1 MSEDLPL
8 RPRVD
13 VLVFG
18 GGIAG
23 LWTLHE
29 LLAHGYDAH
38 LCETTALG
46 TGQTVRSQGIVH
58 GGGKYALR
66 SVGDLDAV
74 RAIRDMPERWQAHRS
89 GLRRDP
95 DLRSAHLSSDACWL
109 WLPRGSWWSRLQAW
123 GIVPVLRH
131 GGLLA
136 CPPES
141 RPKAEWPAVLQRHA
155 HLALR
160 MAEPVFDT
168 RSVLKALRETVV
180 DRLLRVAPVDPAD
193 GFGAFDPGRGVRTVH
208 LRSPEGTALE
218 VDARA
223 VVFAAG
229 EGNADLLRGIG
240 QETGLMQRRPLLMT
254 VLRGALPPLYA
265 HCVSGGRTRIT
276 VTSVGSGDDVVWQV
290 GGEVSERY
298 ADEAP
303 GPAVRA
309 AALDEVRA
317 CLPGLDL
324 SGLSIANYRAVRAEA
339 RDDALRRPS
348 GAHVRTVAPGAV
360 VAWPTKWALA
370 PLLASDVHHELR
382 ENGLGPSGPGPL
394 HGAGRWPRPDVAPY
408 PWEDAAWTDVNSAE
422 PV

>member
-1 MSEDLPL
+1 MSEAASL

-29 LLAHGYDAH
+29 LLARGYDAH
-38 LCETTALG
+38 LCETSALG
-46 TGQTVRSQGIVH
+46 AGQTIQSQGIVH

-74 RAIRDMPERWQAHRS
+74 RAIRDMPERWRAHRS

-95 DLRSAHLSSDACWL
+95 DLRAARLNSEGCWL
-109 WLPRGSWWSRLQAW
+109 WLPRGSWWSRLQSW
-123 GIVPVLRH
+123 GIVPLLRH

-141 RPKAEWPAVLQRHA
+141 RPRSEWPPVLQRHA

-160 MAEPVFDT
+160 MEEPVFDT
-168 RSVLKALRETVV
+168 QSVMAALREPVV
-180 DRLLRVAPVDPAD
+180 DRLLHIAPIDPAD
-193 GFGAFDPGRGVRTVH
+193 GFGPFEDDRGTRRVR
-208 LRSPEGTALE
+208 LRAPHGPELE
-218 VDARA
+218 VDTRA
-223 VVFAAG
+223 VVFSAG
-229 EGNADLLRGIG
+229 DGNAALLRSIG
-240 QETGLMQRRPLLMT
+240 SEPELMQRRPLLMT
-254 VLRGALPPLYA
+254 VLRGSLPPLHA

-276 VTSVGSGDDVVWQV
+276 VTSVGAGDETVWQV
-290 GGEVSERY
+290 GGEVSERHA
-298 ADEAP
+298 ADEAGP
-303 GPAVRA
+303 GVRA
-309 AALDEVRA
+309 AALDEIRA

-324 SGLSIANYRAVRAEA
+324 SGVQIANYRAVRAEA
-339 RDDALRRPS
+339 RDGGSRRPS
-348 GAHVRTVAPGAV
+348 GAHVRAVSSRAV

-370 PLLASDVHHELR
+370 PLLAEDVLRELR
-382 ENGLGPSGPGPL
+382 DAGVEPSGPNPL

-408 PWEDAAWTDVNSAE
+408 PWEDAAWTDVNSVE
-422 PV
+422 PA